1 LHGHSLEVWSL
12 TAAFLSLHILVI
24 FFATTGQWKCGEGGG
39 RGLKQEGHGER
50 DSPKSICFSAKI
62 LEPAAMPG
70 QNFGHPCHAMH
81 PYFFVVASDGSKLG
95 VNGPG
100 IILSKHKDECGGGAQ
115 EAESMENTPTA
126 QLMMHQDQL
135 LDDMVTDTITETE
148 GAVADTEEEDTVAET
163 EDVVTDTEM
172 LKSVYQH
179 EMLITI
185 HDIFIVVYFLFLHI
199 IVMFVVPYLCF
210 IPTFFTSVATH
221 GHIPSI
227 YIYVYLYMYM
237 HMHIYLY
244 RCAYICT
251 YIAYIHTCI
260 CIFICVLIYL
270 YIDEIYIHVCV

>member
-24 FFATTGQWKCGEGGG
+24 FFFLLQQVSGSVEKVE
-39 RGLKQEGHGER
+39 QEGHGER

-70 QNFGHPCHAMH
+70 QNFGHPCYAMH

-100 IILSKHKDECGGGAQ
+100 IILSKHNDECGGGAQ

-135 LDDMVTDTITETE
+135 LDDMVTDTVTETE

-185 HDIFIVVYFLFLHI
+185 HDIFIVVYFLFFIFAYYSDVCCSLS
-199 IVMFVVPYLCF
+199 MFYTNFFLLPLQHTGTYL
-210 IPTFFTSVATH
+210 VY
-221 GHIPSI
+221 I
-227 YIYVYLYMYM
+227 YIYVYV
-237 HMHIYLY
+237 
-244 RCAYICT
+244 YI
-251 YIAYIHTCI
+251 CI
-260 CIFICVLIYL
+260 CI
-270 YIDEIYIHVCV
+270 YIFV